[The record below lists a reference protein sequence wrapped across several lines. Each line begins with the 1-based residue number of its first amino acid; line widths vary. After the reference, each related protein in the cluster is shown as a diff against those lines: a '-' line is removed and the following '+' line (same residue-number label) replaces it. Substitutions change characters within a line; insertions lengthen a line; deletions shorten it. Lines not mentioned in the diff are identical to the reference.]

1 MAEKKLENLELENR
15 LLRNQIQG
23 IQGRFE
29 DKIAELSMVREI
41 GQAIFHARSFKKTCS
56 YILDIIINNTLAQNC
71 SIMLLDHEKSQLF
84 LICAIDP
91 QQRSYV
97 IEAEKVFSRED
108 LRYLFNLGEG
118 VAGKALLEKR
128 TILIQNAK
136 KSEYFLSDDN
146 DQVRIG
152 SLISIP
158 LIIEGKRFGVINL
171 SHVKKNVFEE
181 NDIHLFNVISNV
193 VAIMVY
199 NALQYVKLRDSEQ
212 KYRIL
217 SESSNDGIV
226 IIQDG
231 LHVYANPRYKKMTG
245 YRFKELKNIMFEAL
259 LDSMTDNMDL
269 VTLKSLLE
277 QGAYGRSC
285 EVRLCGKNGVKADV
299 EISSSSIQ
307 HNGKESV
314 ILSVRDIGERKDLE
328 RQLIQSQKMEAI
340 GLLAGGVAHDL
351 NNILAGLVSYPE
363 LLLMEIPEDNPLRKP
378 VLTIKKSGEKAA
390 AIVQDLLD
398 LARRGVACNE
408 VVNLNSIILEYL
420 MSPEYE
426 KMKTYHPDVRV
437 ETDLDTNLFNVQGS
451 SIHMGKAVMN
461 LVSNAVEAMPMG
473 GEIYL
478 ATENRHL
485 DSPLSQNEAA
495 RPGDYVVFTVSDTG
509 IGIPPEDIKRIFE
522 PFYTK
527 KNMGRSGTGLGMAV
541 VWGTV
546 KDHKG
551 FIDIQSTEGKGTT
564 FTLYIPATRKKP
576 DAAKEKLFIE
586 YYMGNGESILIVD
599 DVEEQ
604 REIATGMLMKLGY
617 SVQSVSS
624 GEKAAEYMQTN
635 SADLIVLDMIMY
647 PGINGRETYERIIKF
662 HPKQKAILAS
672 GFSKTGDVKAT
683 QDLGAGQYIKK
694 PYSLEKIGIAVREE
708 LKK

>member
-1 MAEKKLENLELENR
+1 MADKKLENLELENR

-29 DKIAELSMVREI
+29 EKIAELSMVSEI
-41 GQAIFHARSFKKTCS
+41 GQAIFHARSFKKTCG

-84 LICAIDP
+84 LICATDP
-91 QQRSYV
+91 QKRSYV
-97 IEAEKVFSRED
+97 LEAEKVFSKEG

-128 TILIQNAK
+128 IILIQNAK
-136 KSEYFLSDDN
+136 KSEYFLSDD
-146 DQVRIG
+146 QVKIG

-158 LIIEGKRFGVINL
+158 LIIEGERFGIINL

-259 LDSMTDNMDL
+259 LDSMTDGMDL
-269 VTLKSLLE
+269 GPFKSLLE
-277 QGAYGRSC
+277 QGAYGRSF
-285 EVRLCGKNGVKADV
+285 EVRLCGKNGVKTDV
-299 EISSSSIQ
+299 EINFASIQ

-314 ILSVRDIGERKDLE
+314 ILSVRDIGERKELE
-328 RQLIQSQKMEAI
+328 KQLIQSQKMEAI
-340 GLLAGGVAHDL
+340 GKLAGGVAHDL

-363 LLLMEIPEDNPLRKP
+363 LLLMEMPEDNPLRKP
-378 VLTIKKSGEKAA
+378 ILTIKKSGEKAA
-390 AIVQDLLD
+390 AIVQDMLD
-398 LARRGVACNE
+398 LARRGVTCNE

-426 KMKTYHPDVRV
+426 KMKCYHPDVRV
-437 ETDLDTNLFNVQGS
+437 ETDLDTNLFNIQGS
-451 SIHMGKAVMN
+451 PVHMAKTVMN
-461 LVSNAVEAMPMG
+461 LVSNAMEAMPLG
-473 GEIYL
+473 GEIFL

-485 DSPLSQNEAA
+485 DSPLGQNEAA

-509 IGIPPEDIKRIFE
+509 IGISPKDIERIFE

-527 KNMGRSGTGLGMAV
+527 KIMGRSGTGLGMAV

-564 FTLYIPATRKKP
+564 FTLYIPATQKKP
-576 DAAKEKLFIE
+576 DADKGQISIE
-586 YYMGNGESILIVD
+586 DYMGNGESILIVD

-604 REIATGMLMKLGY
+604 REIATGMLMKLRY

-624 GEKAAEYMQTN
+624 GEEAAEYMQTN

-647 PGINGRETYERIIKF
+647 PGINGRETYERIIKL
-662 HPKQKAILAS
+662 HPNQKAILAS
-672 GFSKTGDVKAT
+672 GFSETGDVKAT
-683 QDLGAGQYIKK
+683 QVLGAGPYIKK